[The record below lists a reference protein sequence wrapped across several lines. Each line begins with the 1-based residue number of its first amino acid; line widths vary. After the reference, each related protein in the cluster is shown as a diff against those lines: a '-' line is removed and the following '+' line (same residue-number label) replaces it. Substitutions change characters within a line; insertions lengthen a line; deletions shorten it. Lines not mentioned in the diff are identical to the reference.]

1 MTAVINCNCWRVG
14 LKELVCRGGIIAVGS
29 RNGRT
34 RDEPITNEE
43 KETEGGK

>member
-1 MTAVINCNCWRVG
+1 MRAVINCNCWRVG

-34 RDEPITNEE
+34 QDEPITNEQ